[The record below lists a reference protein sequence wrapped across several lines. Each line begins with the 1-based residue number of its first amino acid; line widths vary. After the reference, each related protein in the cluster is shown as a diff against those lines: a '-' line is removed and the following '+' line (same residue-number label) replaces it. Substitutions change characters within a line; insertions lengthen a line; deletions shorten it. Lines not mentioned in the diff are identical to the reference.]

1 MLAKRRRERE
11 MKRVTGI
18 SKPCLKITMAY
29 LFEAG
34 SFHCFPFFAV
44 DTGVLGSFSTS
55 QMPAVGISIL
65 TKTRQQ
71 EDNRSHGLWSCS
83 AIVDG

>member
-1 MLAKRRRERE
+1 MLGKRRRERE

-18 SKPCLKITMAY
+18 RKPCLMITMAY
-29 LFEAG
+29 PSEAG

-55 QMPAVGISIL
+55 QMPAVEISIF
-65 TKTRQQ
+65 TKTRQ
-71 EDNRSHGLWSCS
+71 
-83 AIVDG
+83 